1 MDDLSES
8 TVLAQLRVAF
18 ADASLDLKQVLAPE
32 LALEQI
38 DGLDSVSR
46 VRLMLSIEEIF
57 GIEISPKENSG
68 LRTVGN
74 LVALIRAKRGIK
86 Q

>member
-8 TVLAQLRVAF
+8 TVLVQLRVAF

-46 VRLMLSIEEIF
+46 VRLMLSIEEVF
-57 GIEISPKENSG
+57 GIEITPKENSG
-68 LRTVGN
+68 LRTIAD
-74 LVALIRAKRGIK
+74 LVALILVKRGIM

>member
-1 MDDLSES
+1 MDELTEAA
-8 TVLAQLRVAF
+8 VLRRLPDAF

-46 VRLMLSIEEIF
+46 VRLMMSLEEIF

-68 LRTVGN
+68 LRTVGD
-74 LVALIRAKRGIK
+74 LVGLVVAKRGTPG
-86 Q
+86 

>member
-1 MDDLSES
+1 MDDLTEAA
-8 TVLAQLRVAF
+8 VLQRLPDAF

-32 LALEQI
+32 LALEHI

-46 VRLMLSIEEIF
+46 VRLMMSLEELF

-68 LRTVGN
+68 LRTVGD
-74 LVALIRAKRGIK
+74 LVGLVVAKGGAAR
-86 Q
+86 